1 MSVTWLWLAP
11 LLAAPLVWAA
21 PSAKAA
27 RALAVATAAF
37 VLVYSL
43 SLVFPFMSGE
53 GVLRLAEVGDPGAY
67 GIRYH
72 VAVDGISLALCWL
85 TAFLL
90 VVCFAASWDGPHGN
104 AWWAAF
110 LGLEAAVMGV
120 FTMQNLFWFYVFW
133 DAALI
138 PMFFIIGLW
147 GSDGRRKAALKFVLY
162 TFVGGLALLVGL
174 GGLVALHH
182 QATGVWTWEIAE
194 LTKGTATGPA
204 AQWVFLAICAGFAV
218 KVPMFPLHNWLPEA
232 HTEAPAA
239 GSVML
244 AGVMLKMGVYG
255 FMRVA
260 LPAFP
265 TLAAEALPWA
275 GTLGVVSILYGA
287 LCAMAQNDL
296 KKLIAFTSVSHMG
309 FCMVGLFSLTQEGI
323 AGASLQMINHGLSTG
338 GLFLLV
344 GFLYERAHRRGLDD
358 FGGLAETAPWFAF
371 FFAFVTLSSIGLPG
385 LNGFVGEVLSLYGL
399 SRVSLGLAVPASLG
413 AVLAAA
419 YGLPAFQRVFWAP
432 AGPGSHSA
440 HVHDLTGREKAV
452 LWSLAAPILVLGL
465 YPGPLLKLMAP
476 AIEAL
481 AQR

>member
-1 MSVTWLWLAP
+1 MSLTWLWLGP
-11 LLAAPLVWAA
+11 LLAAPLVWSA
-21 PSAKAA
+21 PSARAA
-27 RALAVATAAF
+27 RLLACATAGVVLAYALA
-37 VLVYSL
+37 LG
-43 SLVFPFMSGE
+43 FPFASE
-53 GVLRLAEVGDPGAY
+53 DGVLRLAELGAPGAY

-72 VAVDGISLALCWL
+72 VAVDGVSLALCWL
-85 TAFLL
+85 TAFLTA
-90 VVCFAASWDGPHGN
+90 VCFAASWDGPHGN

-174 GGLVALHH
+174 GGLVAMHH

-194 LTKGTATGPA
+194 LTQGTAAGPGA
-204 AQWVFLAICAGFAV
+204 VWVFLAICAGFAV

-265 TLAAEALPWA
+265 AEAAAALPWA
-275 GTLGVVSILYGA
+275 GALGVASILYGA
-287 LCAMAQNDL
+287 LCAMAQKDL

-309 FCMVGLFSLTQEGI
+309 FCMVGLFSLTSEGV

-385 LNGFVGEVLSLYGL
+385 LNGFVGEALSLYGL
-399 SRVSLGLAVPASLG
+399 SRVSLPMAGLASLG

-432 AGPGSHSA
+432 PGPASRSA

-452 LWSLAAPILVLGL
+452 LWSLALPILFLGL
-465 YPGPLLKLMAP
+465 YPAPLLKMMAP
-476 AIEAL
+476 AIEVL
-481 AQR
+481 SLR

>member
-1 MSVTWLWLAP
+1 MSLTWLWLAP

-21 PSAKAA
+21 PSRGAA
-27 RALAVATAAF
+27 RLLAVGVAGAVLAYALALAIPFAA
-37 VLVYSL
+37 
-43 SLVFPFMSGE
+43 E
-53 GVLRLAEVGDPGAY
+53 DGVLRLAEAGASGAW

-72 VAVDGISLALCWL
+72 VAVDGVSLALCWL

-90 VVCFAASWDGPHGN
+90 VVCFAACWDGPHGN

-110 LGLEAAVMGV
+110 LALEAAVMGV

-162 TFVGGLALLVGL
+162 TFVGGLTLLVGL

-182 QATGVWTWEIAE
+182 QATGVWTWEVAE
-194 LTKGTATGPA
+194 LTRATARGPWA
-204 AQWVFLAICAGFAV
+204 VWVFAAICAGFAV
-218 KVPMFPLHNWLPEA
+218 KVPMFPVHNWLPEA

-275 GTLGVVSILYGA
+275 ASLGVASILYGA
-287 LCAMAQNDL
+287 LCAMAQKDL

-309 FCMVGLFSLTQEGI
+309 FCMVGLFSLTREGV
-323 AGASLQMINHGLSTG
+323 AGAALQMINHGLSTG

-358 FGGLAETAPWFAF
+358 FGGLAETAPWFTF
-371 FFAFVTLSSIGLPG
+371 FFAFITLSSIGLPG
-385 LNGFVGEVLSLYGL
+385 LNGFVGEALSLYGL
-399 SRVSLGLAVPASLG
+399 SRASLPFAAAASLG

-432 AGPGSHSA
+432 PGPGSVSA
-440 HVHDLTGREKAV
+440 HVHDLNLREKAV
-452 LWSLAAPILVLGL
+452 LWALAAPILLLGL
-465 YPGPLLKLMAP
+465 YPAPLLALMSP
-476 AIEAL
+476 AVEAL
-481 AQR
+481 AFR